1 MPRLAPAP
9 DDEDLDILLE
19 LLEDQLNIAEV
30 CSSPFGLLISS
41 LQANIASQLE
51 RQRSITAEAERQREE
66 QEMAARIAERDRLRK
81 ERQKKLYALVVR
93 VI

>member
-30 CSSPFGLLISS
+30 RSCLFGLLISS
-41 LQANIASQLE
+41 LQANIALQLE